1 MRLQECASFLAGAKI
16 SQSRKP
22 PMKISTELGTLPPP
36 YNSDALS
43 AKRAVSQIDFQQL
56 MKSAAPQ
63 RAPAPAL
70 ATTGDTSRMAAAQT
84 MLPSLWPQ
92 PMLQSRLQP
101 QQQPQPQLQSQ
112 LQSQLQP
119 QSQLQSQLQPQPQS
133 QPQSKLQSRL
143 QPQPQPLPQTLRPY
157 IAQENTVSVKAGDT
171 LVGIAQKA
179 LQARGMDA
187 SPQAAMRTAL
197 QLARENGLPDANLIT
212 PGQKI
217 NVNSLTGATPAL
229 PLVAMRLAR
238 EVLTDAN
245 KASPSNFRVVAQPV
259 PAKPS
264 QVAHPILEKT
274 LARAVSLQYFS
285 ESEKAAVRSKV
296 LDLAAEH
303 RFSPDDLAV
312 VTLLESDGMNPKA
325 SNGRCHGVI
334 QFCDGPN
341 RGAASVGYKDNPK
354 AILDM
359 TLLDQLDL
367 VGKYFDE
374 TGLKSFGKSKP
385 ASLDDLYLTVLTPAA
400 RRERDINATLDI
412 AGQQANVLKTGGE
425 PNAPITRATLL
436 EGLRQNSR
444 RKLSMASP
452 AGNPAVNPAGNPAVN
467 PAVNPAINPAINP
480 AVNSAINPVG
490 THSSNTLQPEPYR
503 PGTDQGQRRQRQG

>member
-1 MRLQECASFLAGAKI
+1 
-16 SQSRKP
+16 
-22 PMKISTELGTLPPP
+22 MKISTELGTLAPP

-70 ATTGDTSRMAAAQT
+70 ATTGETSRMAAAQT
-84 MLPSLWPQ
+84 MLPPLWPQ

-101 QQQPQPQLQSQ
+101 QPQPQLQSQ
-112 LQSQLQP
+112 P
-119 QSQLQSQLQPQPQS
+119 QPQPQPQPQLQP

-452 AGNPAVNPAGNPAVN
+452 AVNPAVNPAGN

>member
-1 MRLQECASFLAGAKI
+1 
-16 SQSRKP
+16 
-22 PMKISTELGTLPPP
+22 MKISTELGTLAPP

-43 AKRAVSQIDFQQL
+43 ARRAVSQIDFQQL

-70 ATTGDTSRMAAAQT
+70 ATTGETSRMAAAQT
-84 MLPSLWPQ
+84 MLPPLWPQ
-92 PMLQSRLQP
+92 PMLQSRL
-101 QQQPQPQLQSQ
+101 
-112 LQSQLQP
+112 
-119 QSQLQSQLQPQPQS
+119 QLQPQPQS

-143 QPQPQPLPQTLRPY
+143 QPQPLPQTLRPY

-452 AGNPAVNPAGNPAVN
+452 AVNPAVNPAGNPAVN

>member
-1 MRLQECASFLAGAKI
+1 MRLQECASFLAGAEI

-22 PMKISTELGTLPPP
+22 PMKISTELGTLAPP

-43 AKRAVSQIDFQQL
+43 ARRAVSQIDFQQL

-84 MLPSLWPQ
+84 MLPPLWPQ

-101 QQQPQPQLQSQ
+101 QP
-112 LQSQLQP
+112 QP
-119 QSQLQSQLQPQPQS
+119 QSQLQSQLQPQPQPQP

-452 AGNPAVNPAGNPAVN
+452 AVNPAGSPAGNPAVN
-467 PAVNPAINPAINP
+467 PAVNSAINP

>member
-1 MRLQECASFLAGAKI
+1 
-16 SQSRKP
+16 
-22 PMKISTELGTLPPP
+22 MKISTELGTLPPP

-43 AKRAVSQIDFQQL
+43 ARRAVSQIDFQQL

-70 ATTGDTSRMAAAQT
+70 ATTGETSRMAAAQT
-84 MLPSLWPQ
+84 MLPPLWPQ
-92 PMLQSRLQP
+92 PMLQSRL
-101 QQQPQPQLQSQ
+101 
-112 LQSQLQP
+112 
-119 QSQLQSQLQPQPQS
+119 QLQPQPQS

-143 QPQPQPLPQTLRPY
+143 QPQPQPQPLPQTLRPY

-452 AGNPAVNPAGNPAVN
+452 AVNPAVNPAGN

>member
-1 MRLQECASFLAGAKI
+1 MFIRRKSLKTPLYASAINPIVMSYVF
-16 SQSRKP
+16 
-22 PMKISTELGTLPPP
+22 PP
-36 YNSDALS
+36 YSDS
-43 AKRAVSQIDFQQL
+43 HIQ
-56 MKSAAPQ
+56 
-63 RAPAPAL
+63 
-70 ATTGDTSRMAAAQT
+70 
-84 MLPSLWPQ
+84 
-92 PMLQSRLQP
+92 LQS
-101 QQQPQPQLQSQ
+101 QPQLQSQ
-112 LQSQLQP
+112 LQSQLK
-119 QSQLQSQLQPQPQS
+119 SQLQPQPQS
-133 QPQSKLQSRL
+133 QLQSRL
-143 QPQPQPLPQTLRPY
+143 QPQPLPQTLRPY

-452 AGNPAVNPAGNPAVN
+452 AVN